1 MSSDSTLSTAVEA
14 AQESFVEAVDTD
26 GDDSLLGS
34 EGAMEAVTQAFDT
47 DEVEALFSEGEAVES
62 VGREL
67 GSRVGAELG
76 STVGRELGGI
86 VVRDVRERKS
96 LRTILV
102 DVARRLVELLAA
114 LLRNAD
120 VGSAVSRLR
129 DAFDGAT
136 DVTDEVTDE
145 VTDDAD
151 GEGDGEET
159 QTTEENADGE
169 GDGEEIQTTEE
180 AADADGEGES
190 GGSSG
195 GLSDMSA
202 DDLEQMREDTYREL
216 LEVMSYRDM
225 QSIAKELDVKANLS
239 EDELTERI
247 VEQFAEQTDE

>member
-26 GDDSLLGS
+26 DDGSLLGS
-34 EGAMEAVTQAFDT
+34 EGAMEAVTQAVDT

-76 STVGRELGGI
+76 STVGRELGGV

-120 VGSAVSRLR
+120 VGSAASRLR
-129 DAFDGAT
+129 DAFDSAT
-136 DVTDEVTDE
+136 DVTDEVTD
-145 VTDDAD
+145 DAD
-151 GEGDGEET
+151 AEDDEET
-159 QTTEENADGE
+159 QTTD
-169 GDGEEIQTTEE
+169 D
-180 AADADGEGES
+180 ADAEDDEETQTADEDADSES

-202 DDLEQMREDTYREL
+202 DDLEQMREETYREL

-247 VEQFAEQTDE
+247 VEQFAEQTNE